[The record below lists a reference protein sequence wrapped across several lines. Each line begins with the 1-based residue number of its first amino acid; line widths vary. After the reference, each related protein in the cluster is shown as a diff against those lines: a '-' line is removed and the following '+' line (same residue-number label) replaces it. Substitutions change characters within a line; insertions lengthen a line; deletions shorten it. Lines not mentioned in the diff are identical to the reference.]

1 MSNWEYNE
9 VYKKYDMSGNI
20 KIGTGIV
27 KVHNIFDELPEFM
40 LQADCLFCDPPC
52 SLGNINTFYT
62 KADREDYQIS
72 YASFVNRFFECI
84 DEINPKI
91 VFVEV
96 FKTNKE
102 IFAEELSKRYKY
114 IHIYDSK
121 YYNNPK
127 NQCWVIQAQNE
138 PITTFDIDN
147 MDEEKIIQ
155 FICKNIN
162 YNCIADLCMGRGL
175 VGYYSNMY
183 NKKFVGTE
191 LNKKR
196 LAVLLDRISKGKK

>member
-1 MSNWEYNE
+1 MNKWEYNE
-9 VYKKYDMSGNI
+9 VYKKYDMTGNI

-27 KVHNIFDELPEFM
+27 KVHNIFDKLPKFM

-62 KADREDYQIS
+62 KAERNDYQSS
-72 YASFVNRFFECI
+72 YLPFVNRFFECI
-84 DEINPKI
+84 DEIKPHK
-91 VFVEV
+91 VFIEV

-102 IFAEELSKRYKY
+102 LFIEKLSQRYKY
-114 IHIYDSK
+114 TFIYSSK
-121 YYNNPK
+121 YYNNSK
-127 NQCWVIQAQNE
+127 NKCWIIQAQNE
-138 PITTFDIDN
+138 PIIPFDIDGK
-147 MDEEKIIQ
+147 DEEKIIQ
-155 FICKNIN
+155 FICKNID

-191 LNKKR
+191 LNLKR
-196 LAVLLDRISKGKK
+196 LAVLLKRIKENKK

>member
-1 MSNWEYNE
+1 MNKWEYNE
-9 VYKKYDMSGNI
+9 VYKKYDMTGNI

-27 KVHNIFDELPEFM
+27 KVHNIFDKLPKFM

-62 KADREDYQIS
+62 KAERDDYQSS
-72 YASFVNRFFECI
+72 YLPFVNRFFECI
-84 DEINPKI
+84 DEIKPRK
-91 VFVEV
+91 VFIEV

-102 IFAEELSKRYKY
+102 LFIEKLSQRYKY
-114 IHIYDSK
+114 TFIYSSK
-121 YYNNPK
+121 YYNNSK
-127 NQCWVIQAQNE
+127 NKCWIIQAQDE
-138 PITTFDIDN
+138 PIIPFDIDGK
-147 MDEEKIIQ
+147 DEEKIIQ
-155 FICKNIN
+155 FICKNID

-191 LNKKR
+191 LNLKR
-196 LAVLLDRISKGKK
+196 LAVLLERIKENKK